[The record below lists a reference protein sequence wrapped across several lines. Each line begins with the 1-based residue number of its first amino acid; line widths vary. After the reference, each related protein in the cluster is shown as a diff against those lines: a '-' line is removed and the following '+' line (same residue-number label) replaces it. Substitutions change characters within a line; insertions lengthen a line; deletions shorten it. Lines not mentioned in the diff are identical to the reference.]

1 MKEWG
6 DYMKKISPYILLTS
20 LAIYSSFMLSNVW
33 KVFNIYAILLFMLST
48 FLLVGHVS
56 KDSKSTALK
65 RIVKSYFLF
74 MIGGATYVLI
84 EILFRNYSHVSMFI
98 LGGLCFILIGLLN
111 ELIDISLPSQM
122 FLSSII
128 ITGLEYVTGYIVN
141 IKLELNIWDY
151 SNLPYNLNGQIC
163 LLFFN
168 LWFLLSIVGI
178 LIDDILRTFVFGEN
192 FPKYY
197 L

>member
-1 MKEWG
+1 
-6 DYMKKISPYILLTS
+6 
-20 LAIYSSFMLSNVW
+20 
-33 KVFNIYAILLFMLST
+33 
-48 FLLVGHVS
+48 
-56 KDSKSTALK
+56 
-65 RIVKSYFLF
+65 
-74 MIGGATYVLI
+74 
-84 EILFRNYSHVSMFI
+84 
-98 LGGLCFILIGLLN
+98 
-111 ELIDISLPSQM
+111 M

-128 ITGLEYVTGYIVN
+128 IIGLEYITGYIVN

>member
-1 MKEWG
+1 
-6 DYMKKISPYILLTS
+6 MKKISSYILLTT

-33 KVFNIYAILLFMLST
+33 KVFNIYMILLFMLST
-48 FLLVGHVS
+48 FLLVGYVTG
-56 KDSKSTALK
+56 DSKSTALK

-84 EILFRNYSHVSMFI
+84 EILFRDYSHVSMFI

-128 ITGLEYVTGYIVN
+128 ITALEYITGYIVN